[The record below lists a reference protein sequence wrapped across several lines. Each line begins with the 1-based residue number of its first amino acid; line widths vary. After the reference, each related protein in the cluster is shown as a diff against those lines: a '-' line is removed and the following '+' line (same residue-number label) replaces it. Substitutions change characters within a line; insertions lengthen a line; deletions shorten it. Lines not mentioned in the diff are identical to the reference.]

1 MTWLVL
7 SDSGGGGAQAGQG
20 EHITASQEA
29 DNRHSDSAAAAAP
42 SVTGASHFQLILLAV
57 INQDSK

>member
-7 SDSGGGGAQAGQG
+7 SDSGGGGAQAGTS

-29 DNRHSDSAAAAAP
+29 DNRDSDSAAAP

>member
-7 SDSGGGGAQAGQG
+7 SDSGGGGAQAGQC

-29 DNRHSDSAAAAAP
+29 DNRDSAAAP

>member
-7 SDSGGGGAQAGQG
+7 SDSGNVN
-20 EHITASQEA
+20 ILPASQEA
-29 DNRHSDSAAAAAP
+29 DNRDSDSAAAAP
-42 SVTGASHFQLILLAV
+42 SVTGASHSQLILLAV

>member
-20 EHITASQEA
+20 EHITSSQEA
-29 DNRHSDSAAAAAP
+29 DNRDSDSAAAP
-42 SVTGASHFQLILLAV
+42 LRVSRERHIF
-57 INQDSK
+57 N

>member
-7 SDSGGGGAQAGQG
+7 SDSGGGGAQAGQC

-29 DNRHSDSAAAAAP
+29 DNRDSDSVPAP

>member
-7 SDSGGGGAQAGQG
+7 SDSGGGGQG

-29 DNRHSDSAAAAAP
+29 DNRDSDSAAAAP

>member
-7 SDSGGGGAQAGQG
+7 SDSGDGGAQAGQA
-20 EHITASQEA
+20 EHITSLSKA
-29 DNRHSDSAAAAAP
+29 DNRDPDSAAAAP

>member
-29 DNRHSDSAAAAAP
+29 DNRDSDSAAAAP
-42 SVTGASHFQLILLAV
+42 LRVSRERHIF
-57 INQDSK
+57 N

>member
-7 SDSGGGGAQAGQG
+7 SDSGGGGAQAGTS

-29 DNRHSDSAAAAAP
+29 DNRDPDSAAAP

>member
-29 DNRHSDSAAAAAP
+29 DNRDSDSAAAAP